1 MIEYDE
7 SKKDRRLLYIH
18 LKKIYSPKHAA
29 DILKEQSNNL
39 FGINGLAYAIGK
51 RDFEFFCMYFL
62 QNTFVGK
69 EDNTNRNLAPVHL
82 EIWQQL
88 QKMFI
93 DDLWDK
99 EEFILP
105 RGCSKST
112 IINKALSC
120 WLHAY
125 NKSGYTI
132 VIGNKESDAVQF
144 IADTKKML
152 ENPYIVKAFGSFFNK
167 RDRTVNKQELELT
180 NNTKIQAFSWGSSVR
195 GTTYGSVDGIVRPAC
210 IILDDVLSEDD
221 VLNDGAKEKV
231 LNKFYKE
238 IAEVGDTE
246 VIRNGIKIKS
256 ASKFLVIGTPLSS
269 TDFINTVSKDVTFKV
284 FHRRV
289 VDFDIDDYFDNNKYW
304 QHYKALLFN
313 DKIDKEDKDIMLKE
327 YYTKY
332 RQEMIFPTIWEKYEC
347 DKLAQ
352 KFFSKRTAFMQE
364 LMCDCQNVGNKWFK
378 SIRTQSVED
387 IEDHVFDKSILVCD
401 PASSTNEK
409 SDYSSILVGS
419 VCDANG
425 FAYIRKGVLAK
436 LGFTDLCNK
445 IIEML
450 KEYTDITHVSIEKNL
465 YMGTDVLKLQE
476 LISKDEALEK
486 RNIIFINKM
495 QRSNKDEKIATII
508 DAVNTGQIIF
518 NEEDIKPIEQLLD
531 FSGQKYTSH
540 DDFADNVAQFT
551 IDVQSI
557 EIIQMVKFLDRR
569 LLGI

>member
-1 MIEYDE
+1 MIKIDE
-7 SKKDRRLLYIH
+7 ATINRKLLFKY
-18 LKKIYSPKHAA
+18 LKKLYSVKRA
-29 DILKEQSNNL
+29 KELMHENINNL
-39 FGINGLAYAIGK
+39 FGFRGLAWSVGK
-51 RDFEFFCMYFL
+51 RDLEYFCLYFL
-62 QNTFVGK
+62 QDTFVPK
-69 EDNTNRNLAPVHL
+69 ENNITRNLAPVHL
-82 EIWQQL
+82 EVWNEL
-88 QKMFI
+88 QKMFVE
-93 DDLWDK
+93 DLWDK

-105 RGCSKST
+105 RGVSKST

-125 NKSGYTI
+125 KKSGYTI
-132 VIGNKESDAVQF
+132 VIGNKENDAVQF

-152 ENPYIVKAFGSFFNK
+152 ENPYIVKAFGKLFDK
-167 RDRTVNKQELELT
+167 KDRTVNKQELELT

-269 TDFINTVSKDVTFKV
+269 TDFINTVSEDVTFKV

-289 VDFDIDDYFDNNKYW
+289 VDFNIDDYFENHPRWK
-304 QHYKALLFN
+304 HYKTLLFN

-332 RQEMIFPTIWEKYEC
+332 KQEMIFETIWEKYEC

-352 KFFSKRTAFMQE
+352 KYFSKRIAFMQE

-378 SIRTQSVED
+378 SVRTQSVAD
-387 IEDHVFDKSILVCD
+387 IEEHIFDKTMLICD
-401 PASSTNEK
+401 PASSTNDK
-409 SDYSSILVGS
+409 SDYSALAIGS

-425 FAYIRKGVLAK
+425 FTYIRKGLLVK
-436 LGFTDLCNK
+436 LSFTDLCNK
-445 IIEML
+445 IIVLL
-450 KEYTDITHVSIEKNL
+450 KQYIDITHVSIEKNL
-465 YMGTDVLKLQE
+465 YMGTDILKLQE
-476 LISKDEALEK
+476 LIAKDDELK
-486 RNIIFINKM
+486 NRNITFINKM
-495 QRSNKDEKIATII
+495 QKTNKDEKIATII
-508 DAVNTGQIIF
+508 DPVNTGQIIF
-518 NEEDIKPIEQLLD
+518 NEEDKKFTEQILD
-531 FSGQKYTSH
+531 FSGQKFTVH
-540 DDFADNVAQFT
+540 DDAIDCVAQFT
-551 IDVQSI
+551 IDVQTI
-557 EIIQMVKFLDRR
+557 EVIQIVTILDKRMFF
-569 LLGI
+569 

>member
-1 MIEYDE
+1 LDE
-7 SKKDRRLLYIH
+7 SKQNRKLLYTH
-18 LKKIYSPKHAA
+18 LKKIFPSEKAAELMRKHN
-29 DILKEQSNNL
+29 KHL
-39 FGINGLAYAIGK
+39 FDFQGLAWSVGK
-51 RDFEFFCMYFL
+51 RDFEFFCLYFL
-62 QNTFVGK
+62 QDTFVPK
-69 EDNTNRNLAPVHL
+69 INNTTRNLAPVHL
-82 EIWQQL
+82 EIWHEL

-125 NKSGYTI
+125 DKSGYTI
-132 VIGNKESDAVQF
+132 VIGNKENDAVQF

-152 ENPYIVKAFGSFFNK
+152 ENPYIVKAFGKFFDK

-195 GTTYGSVDGIVRPAC
+195 GTTYGSVNGIVRPAC

-221 VLNDGAKEKV
+221 VLNEGAKEKV
-231 LNKFYKE
+231 LNKFDKE

-269 TDFINTVSKDVTFKV
+269 TDFINTVSKDATFKV

-289 VDFDIDDYFDNNKYW
+289 VDFDVDKYFDNNVYW
-304 QHYKALLFN
+304 QHYKTLLFN

-332 RQEMIFPTIWEKYEC
+332 KPEMIFPTIWEKYEC

-378 SIRTQSVED
+378 SVRTQSVKD
-387 IEDHVFDKSILVCD
+387 IEEHVFDKTMLQCD
-401 PASSTNEK
+401 PASSVNDK
-409 SDYSSILVGS
+409 SDYSSMLVGS
-419 VCDANG
+419 ICEANG
-425 FAYIRKGVLAK
+425 FTYIRKGLLVK
-436 LGFTDLCNK
+436 LSFTDLCKK
-445 IIEML
+445 IIEL
-450 KEYTDITHVSIEKNL
+450 IKQYKDITHVSIEKNL

-476 LISKDEALEK
+476 LIALDEDLK
-486 RNIIFINKM
+486 YRNITFLNKM
-495 QRSNKDEKIATII
+495 QKTNKDEKIATVI
-508 DAVNTGQIIF
+508 DPVNTGQIIF
-518 NEEDIKPIEQLLD
+518 NVEDTKPIEQLLD
-531 FSGQKYTSH
+531 FSGQKFTAH
-540 DDFADNVAQFT
+540 DDFIDAVAQFT
-551 IDVQSI
+551 IDVQTI
-557 EIIQMVKFLDRR
+557 IVIKNVEILDRR
-569 LLGI
+569 GFGL

>member
-1 MIEYDE
+1 MDE
-7 SKKDRRLLYIH
+7 GKQNRKLLYNY
-18 LKKIYSPKHAA
+18 LAKLYGSEKA
-29 DILKEQSNNL
+29 KELMMKYKDTL
-39 FGINGLAYAIGK
+39 FSYHGLAYSLGK
-51 RDFEFFCMYFL
+51 RSIEFFCLYFL
-62 QNTFVGK
+62 QDTFVPK
-69 EDNTNRNLAPVHL
+69 ENNTTRNLAPVHL
-82 EIWQQL
+82 EIWHEL

-105 RGCSKST
+105 RGCAKST

-120 WLHAY
+120 YLHSY

-132 VIGNKESDAVQF
+132 VIGNKENDAVQF

-152 ENPYIVKAFGSFFNK
+152 ENPYIVKAFGKFFDK

-195 GTTYGSVDGIVRPAC
+195 GTTYGSVNGIVRPAC

-246 VIRNGIKIKS
+246 VIRNDIKIKS

-289 VDFDIDDYFDNNKYW
+289 VDFEVDEYFEKNIYW
-304 QHYKALLFN
+304 QHYKILLFN
-313 DKIDKEDKDIMLKE
+313 DRIDKEDKDIMLKE

-332 RQEMIFPTIWEKYEC
+332 RSEMIFPTIWEKYEC

-378 SIRTQSVED
+378 SIRTQSTED
-387 IEDHVFDKSILVCD
+387 IEDHIFTKTMLQCD
-401 PASSTNEK
+401 PASSTNDK

-419 VCDANG
+419 ICDANG
-425 FAYIRKGVLAK
+425 FTYIRKGILIK
-436 LGFTDLCNK
+436 LGFIDLCK
-445 IIEML
+445 RIIEL
-450 KEYTDITHVSIEKNL
+450 IREYKDITHVSIEKNL
-465 YMGTDVLKLQE
+465 YMGTDILKLQE
-476 LISKDEALEK
+476 LLDKDEELK
-486 RNIIFINKM
+486 NRSITFLNKM
-495 QRSNKDEKIATII
+495 QKTNKDEKIATVM
-508 DAVNTGQIIF
+508 DAINTGQIIF
-518 NEEDIKPIEQLLD
+518 NENDVRFIEQILD
-531 FSGQKYTSH
+531 FSGQKFTAH
-540 DDFADNVAQFT
+540 DDAIDTVAQFT

-557 EIIQMVKFLDRR
+557 EVIQKAKPFDRR
-569 LLGI
+569 KLM

>member
-1 MIEYDE
+1 MDE
-7 SKKDRRLLYIH
+7 SKQNRKLLYTH
-18 LKKIYSPKHAA
+18 LKKIFPSEKAAELMRKHN
-29 DILKEQSNNL
+29 KHL
-39 FGINGLAYAIGK
+39 FDFQGLAWSVGK
-51 RDFEFFCMYFL
+51 RDFEFFCLYFL
-62 QNTFVGK
+62 QDTFVPK
-69 EDNTNRNLAPVHL
+69 INNTTRNLAPVHL
-82 EIWQQL
+82 EIWHEL

-125 NKSGYTI
+125 DKSGYTI
-132 VIGNKESDAVQF
+132 VIGNKENDAVQF

-152 ENPYIVKAFGSFFNK
+152 ENPYIVKAFGKFFDK

-195 GTTYGSVDGIVRPAC
+195 GTTYGSVNGIVRPAC

-221 VLNDGAKEKV
+221 VLNEGAKEKV
-231 LNKFYKE
+231 LNKFDKE

-269 TDFINTVSKDVTFKV
+269 TDFINTVSKDATFKV

-289 VDFDIDDYFDNNKYW
+289 VDFDVDKYFDNNVYW
-304 QHYKALLFN
+304 QHYKTLLFN

-332 RQEMIFPTIWEKYEC
+332 KPEMIFPTIWEKYEC

-378 SIRTQSVED
+378 SVRTQSVKD
-387 IEDHVFDKSILVCD
+387 IEEHVFDKTMLQCD
-401 PASSTNEK
+401 PASSVNDK
-409 SDYSSILVGS
+409 SDYSSMLVGS
-419 VCDANG
+419 ICEANG
-425 FAYIRKGVLAK
+425 FTYIRKGLLVK
-436 LGFTDLCNK
+436 LSFTDLCKK
-445 IIEML
+445 IIEL
-450 KEYTDITHVSIEKNL
+450 IKQYKDITHVSIEKNL

-476 LISKDEALEK
+476 LIALDEDLK
-486 RNIIFINKM
+486 YRNITFLNKM
-495 QRSNKDEKIATII
+495 QKTNKDEKIATVI
-508 DAVNTGQIIF
+508 DPVNTGQIIF
-518 NEEDIKPIEQLLD
+518 NVEDTKPIEQLLD
-531 FSGQKYTSH
+531 FSGQKFTAH
-540 DDFADNVAQFT
+540 DDFIDAVAQFT
-551 IDVQSI
+551 IDVQTI
-557 EIIQMVKFLDRR
+557 IVIKNVEILDRR
-569 LLGI
+569 GFGL